1 MLVLTR
7 KLDESIII
15 NDNIRI
21 KVIGLKGGSVRI
33 GIDAPPSVSIRREE
47 LDAAPVR
54 PNCAYSSQT
63 EPASTELEDLG
74 VAANA

>member
-21 KVIGLKGGSVRI
+21 KVIGLKGGSVRL
-33 GIDAPPSVSIRREE
+33 GIDAPPSVVIRREE

-54 PNCAYSSQT
+54 SGCNYSSQA
-63 EPASTELEDLG
+63 EPTAT
-74 VAANA
+74 A